1 MKSRTQFRSKQSQI
15 GALSAIELG
24 ICLIVVAVFFGL
36 AAANGSKLWGDTES
50 TSEISN
56 VSSMV
61 SQARGLKS
69 VNGYGTAGT
78 SLLPQLDAINAL
90 PKNMPYST
98 GTLTN
103 AWGGNVTLVSTGSG
117 FTLTYNSVPKAN
129 CIEMA
134 MKVSKSGS
142 LTTKAGTGAAILGP
156 LTSAEA
162 TTGCAA
168 ATNTV
173 SFTSVS

>member
-1 MKSRTQFRSKQSQI
+1 MKNRKQFRSKKSQL
-15 GALSAIELG
+15 GLTAIELG
-24 ICLIVVAVFFGL
+24 VCLIVVAVVFGL
-36 AAANGSKLWGDTES
+36 AAANGSKLWGDSES
-50 TSEISN
+50 TNEISN
-56 VSSMV
+56 VSSLV
-61 SQARGLKS
+61 SQTRGLKS
-69 VNGYGTAGT
+69 VNGYGTSGT
-78 SLLPQLDAINAL
+78 SLLPQLDSLGAL
-90 PKNMPYST
+90 PKSMPYST

-134 MKVSKSGS
+134 LKVSKSGA
-142 LTTKAGTGAAILGP
+142 LTTKAGTGAAIAGP
-156 LTSAEA
+156 LTAAEA

-173 SFTSVS
+173 TFTSVS